1 MEKQRRDDPTIQKLL
16 RKIEEFKKM
25 IVKVEQD
32 IQETYSQEAAAGKEE
47 K

>member
-32 IQETYSQEAAAGKEE
+32 IQETYSQEAAGKEE